1 MTDLN
6 TSEPDAGD
14 ADVLVTDG
22 DVMPGNIGAT
32 SLQVSSTNESTATP
46 DADERRT
53 GAENRP
59 TVTSK
64 SAAHRA
70 RVTNGSKILPTVSG
84 NSVWARLLRDTRDAM
99 VAHLGGE
106 AVVSEP
112 QRLAVR
118 RVAAFEAE
126 LIYLEDK
133 FAGLR
138 HSGKE
143 PEREDLILYNTL
155 ANGQRRF
162 CESLGWQRVPRDL
175 TPTLQSYLTT
185 HAEPPANASSEATDS
200 VSAEDAT

>member
-1 MTDLN
+1 M
-6 TSEPDAGD
+6 
-14 ADVLVTDG
+14 
-22 DVMPGNIGAT
+22 
-32 SLQVSSTNESTATP
+32 QVSSTNESTATP

-99 VAHLGGE
+99 VAHLGGD
-106 AVVSEP
+106 AVVSET

-185 HAEPPANASSEATDS
+185 HVEPPASASSEAVDS
-200 VSAEDAT
+200 ISTEDAT

>member
-1 MTDLN
+1 MTD
-6 TSEPDAGD
+6 DANRHGLEQ
-14 ADVLVTDG
+14 AAAEVRQRR
-22 DVMPGNIGAT
+22 DVMPDNIGAT
-32 SLQVSSTNESTATP
+32 SLQVSSTNESAATP
-46 DADERRT
+46 DADERQT

-106 AVVSEP
+106 AVVSET

-138 HSGKE
+138 HSGNE

-185 HAEPPANASSEATDS
+185 HVEPPASASSEAVDS
-200 VSAEDAT
+200 VSTEDAT